1 MRLSSPRFNLMGD
14 PGDTRMM
21 KRFPDCEYLGMVGVS
36 AGSGL
41 VITYLGQEGDK
52 TPVRAACSLCPAYDI
67 SQAFQTLSQH
77 FPLVDNHLL
86 SSLKNLFIIKNH
98 ELLSEHSQDDVISC
112 SEAKTVQQFFDAHH
126 VFAGSDSMEDYY
138 RDNNPMNWDDDIVR
152 PTLIINSEDDMV
164 CLPEN
169 IREDVVLEHG
179 GALLLRTRRGSH
191 IAFNEGLLGQGDYLS
206 RVSMDFLESA
216 KRNESQ

>member
-1 MRLSSPRFNLMGD
+1 MNIIKMMLYLAVRPRLFSSSLMLI
-14 PGDTRMM
+14 M
-21 KRFPDCEYLGMVGVS
+21 CL
-36 AGSGL
+36 
-41 VITYLGQEGDK
+41 LGQIPWRITTE
-52 TPVRAACSLCPAYDI
+52 TTI
-67 SQAFQTLSQH
+67 W
-77 FPLVDNHLL
+77 VD
-86 SSLKNLFIIKNH
+86 
-98 ELLSEHSQDDVISC
+98 
-112 SEAKTVQQFFDAHH
+112 
-126 VFAGSDSMEDYY
+126 G
-138 RDNNPMNWDDDIVR
+138 IVR

>member
-21 KRFPDCEYLGMVGVS
+21 VEHVMKRFPDSEYLGMVGVS

-41 VITYLGQEGDK
+41 LITYLGQEGDK
-52 TPVRAACSLCPAYDI
+52 TSVRAACSLC
-67 SQAFQTLSQH
+67 QAFQTLSQH

-98 ELLSEHSQDDVISC
+98 ELLSEHYQNDVISC

-126 VFAGSDSMEDYY
+126 VFAWSDSMEDYY

-169 IREDVVLEHG
+169 IREDVVLEQKLDPRCFG
-179 GALLLRTRRGSH
+179 
-191 IAFNEGLLGQGDYLS
+191 
-206 RVSMDFLESA
+206 
-216 KRNESQ
+216 